1 VRARDIIRSPA
12 RVEIA
17 LCTLTV
23 TRRTWNCRAHST
35 WYVLVGSL
43 AVRWK
48 ISNPVRLRQ
57 FPPTTI
63 PVSSPLLTS
72 IRHSSKRSSK
82 RLSFHVLYILFTV
95 TWVHG
100 DSTSHAREV
109 VWQAASLGLHAPL
122 LEATG
127 PLCRSPLH
135 PRLFRALLSRRI
147 LCFHRVLVNWDHR
160 HVCCQIQVMDNM
172 SRLQLLA
179 LIWHLRTS
187 MFEQEQRTRSRS
199 PIIYGVISET
209 ANAPCTVIM
218 ICALPII
225 LLLLSSVDNVWQQ
238 I

>member
-1 VRARDIIRSPA
+1 MRARDIIRSPA

-48 ISNPVRLRQ
+48 ISNP
-57 FPPTTI
+57 
-63 PVSSPLLTS
+63 
-72 IRHSSKRSSK
+72 RSSK